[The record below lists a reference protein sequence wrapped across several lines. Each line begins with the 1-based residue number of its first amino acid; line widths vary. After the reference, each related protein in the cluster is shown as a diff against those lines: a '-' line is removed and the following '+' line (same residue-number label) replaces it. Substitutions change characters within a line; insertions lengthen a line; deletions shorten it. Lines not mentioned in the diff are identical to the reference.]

1 MPKDTGHQSNGA
13 RFRTRGS
20 AFGRSTKIVLHLEDD
35 QQEYLDE
42 KHIKELVKKH
52 SQFVNNVNPISLWIE
67 KTTEKD
73 IPDDEPDEDDE
84 DEDVSLN
91 IEVEVK
97 EDDEKKLRRSPTS
110 GG

>member
-1 MPKDTGHQSNGA
+1 MK
-13 RFRTRGS
+13 
-20 AFGRSTKIVLHLEDD
+20 
-35 QQEYLDE
+35 
-42 KHIKELVKKH
+42 IKELVKKH
-52 SQFVNNVNPISLWIE
+52 SQFVNYPVSLWIE

-91 IEVEVK
+91 NVIEVEVE